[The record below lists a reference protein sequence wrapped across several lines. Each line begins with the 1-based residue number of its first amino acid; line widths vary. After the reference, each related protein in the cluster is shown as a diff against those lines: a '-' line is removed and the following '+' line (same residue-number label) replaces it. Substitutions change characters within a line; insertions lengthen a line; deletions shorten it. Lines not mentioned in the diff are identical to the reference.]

1 MVDVD
6 KDSDGGVLHLWSAQY
21 ERCDRGVL
29 NVVECTM
36 MVEYRHKIESG
47 EIKEWEIGQE

>member
-6 KDSDGGVLHLWSAQY
+6 KDSDGGVLHPVQY
-21 ERCDRGVL
+21 ECGDGGVL

-36 MVEYRHKIESG
+36 TVEHRHKIESG
-47 EIKEWEIGQE
+47 EWEIGQE

>member
-6 KDSDGGVLHLWSAQY
+6 KDSDGGVLHLCSVQY
-21 ERCDRGVL
+21 GRGDGGVL

-36 MVEYRHKIESG
+36 TVAYCHKIESG